1 MDIKEQRARRKVKLQ
16 EIGALARQA
25 RQQQHISVRAL
36 SDRTGY
42 TTQLIYAF
50 ENGNTSNMVILFDCY
65 FCLLPEP
72 AQYRL
77 YQKIRSVCN
86 EWKVFRFQ

>member
-1 MDIKEQRARRKVKLQ
+1 MDFKEQRARRKIKLQ
-16 EIGALARQA
+16 EIGSLAKQA
-25 RQQQHISVRAL
+25 RQQAHIGVRAL

-72 AQYRL
+72 AQYKL
-77 YQKIRSVCN
+77 YQKIRGVCG
-86 EWKVFRFQ
+86 E